1 MFELLDILIELFH
14 AFKYGRIVN
23 SRINFKKKL
32 ETTPQLEKAY
42 DEVKA
47 CIHNELSQV
56 RPKDGNP
63 TYAYLHSI
71 GHKYYKVFI
80 LNDDMSFYCR
90 LREVKFENESL
101 KLPEKF
107 YIHL

>member
-1 MFELLDILIELFH
+1 MAELLDLLIELYH
-14 AFKYGRIVN
+14 EFKYGRILN

-32 ETTPQLEKAY
+32 EVVLYLDDASG
-42 DEVKA
+42 EVKS

-56 RPKDGNP
+56 HPKDGNP

-80 LNDDMSFYCR
+80 LNDDMSFY
-90 LREVKFENESL
+90 
-101 KLPEKF
+101 
-107 YIHL
+107 Y

>member
-1 MFELLDILIELFH
+1 MAELLDLLIELYH
-14 AFKYGRIVN
+14 EFKYGPIVN

-32 ETTPQLEKAY
+32 EVVPHLDDASG
-42 DEVKA
+42 EVKS
-47 CIHNELSQV
+47 CVHNELAQV

-63 TYAYLHSI
+63 TYAYLRSI

-90 LREVKFENESL
+90 LREFKFENENL
-101 KLPEKF
+101 RLPEDF
-107 YIHL
+107 FINL

>member
-1 MFELLDILIELFH
+1 MAELLDLLIELYH
-14 AFKYGRIVN
+14 EFKYGRILN

-32 ETTPQLEKAY
+32 EVVLHLDDASG
-42 DEVKA
+42 EVKS

-71 GHKYYKVFI
+71 GHNYYKVFI
-80 LNDDMSFYCR
+80 LNEDKSFYCR
-90 LREVKFENESL
+90 LQEIELDQSMN
-101 KLPEKF
+101 LPQEF
-107 YIHL
+107 YVVL